1 VSNLFSEKT
10 SKRISVAI
18 AARAYSLSPDFL
30 KNRINNIP
38 EISEQKNK
46 NMSKEITNVEYGL
59 EKIFEGAQDFLP
71 LLGTDYVELYVGNA
85 KQAAHFYKTAFGYQS
100 LAYAGLETG
109 VRDRASYVL
118 KQDKIRLV
126 LTTPLNEDS
135 PINLHLKKH
144 GDGVKVAALWV
155 EDARSAFEETVKRGA
170 VPFMEPT
177 VESDE
182 FGEVVRSGIYT
193 YGETV
198 HIFVERKNYNGI
210 FLPGYKE
217 WKTDY
222 NPTPTGLK
230 YIDHMVGNVGWGEMN
245 TWVKWYEEVMGFVN
259 FLSFDDKQINTEYSA
274 LMSKVMSNG
283 NGRIKFPINE
293 PAEGKKKSQI
303 EEYLDFYGGPG
314 IQHIAIAT
322 DDIIKTVS
330 ELRSRGVEFLSAPPH
345 AYYEAIPERLGVHMD
360 MMKEDLSEIEKLAI
374 MVDADEEGYL
384 LQIFTKPVQDRPT
397 LFFEIIQRM
406 GAKGFGAG
414 NFKALFESI
423 EREQEKRGTL

>member
-1 VSNLFSEKT
+1 
-10 SKRISVAI
+10 
-18 AARAYSLSPDFL
+18 
-30 KNRINNIP
+30 
-38 EISEQKNK
+38 
-46 NMSKEITNVEYGL
+46 MSKEVKSVEYGL

-71 LLGTDYVELYVGNA
+71 LLGTDYVEFYVGNA
-85 KQAAHFYKTAFGYQS
+85 KQSAHYYKTAFGYQS

-109 VRDRASYVL
+109 VRDRTSYVL
-118 KQDKIRLV
+118 KQDKIRIV
-126 LTTPLNEDS
+126 LTTPLTQDS
-135 PINLHLKKH
+135 PIQEHLKKH
-144 GDGVKVAALWV
+144 GDGVKVVALWV
-155 EDARSAFEETVKRGA
+155 EDAASAYEETIKRGA
-170 VPFMEPT
+170 RSFMEPT
-177 VESDE
+177 VEKDE

-198 HIFVERKNYNGI
+198 HIFVERKNYNGV

-217 WKTDY
+217 WKSDY
-222 NPTPTGLK
+222 NPEPTGLK
-230 YIDHMVGNVGWGEMN
+230 YIDHMVGNVGWNEMN
-245 TWVKWYEEVMGFVN
+245 TWVKFYEDVMGFVN

-330 ELRSRGVEFLSAPPH
+330 QLKARGIEFLSAPPH
-345 AYYEAIPERLGVHMD
+345 TYYQAIPERLGEHMK
-360 MMKEDLSEIEKLAI
+360 MMKEDLKEIEKLAI

-423 EREQEKRGTL
+423 EREQALRGTL

>member
-1 VSNLFSEKT
+1 
-10 SKRISVAI
+10 
-18 AARAYSLSPDFL
+18 
-30 KNRINNIP
+30 
-38 EISEQKNK
+38 
-46 NMSKEITNVEYGL
+46 MSKEVKSVDYGL

-71 LLGTDYVELYVGNA
+71 LLGTDYVEFYVGNA
-85 KQAAHFYKTAFGYQS
+85 KQSAHYYKTAFGYQS

-109 VRDRASYVL
+109 VKDRASYVL

-126 LTTPLNEDS
+126 LTTALNPES
-135 PINLHLKKH
+135 PINQHIVKH
-144 GDGVKVAALWV
+144 GDGVKVIALWV
-155 EDARSAFEETVKRGA
+155 EDATKSFEETTKRGA
-170 VPFMEPT
+170 KPFMEPT
-177 VESDE
+177 VEKDE
-182 FGEVVRSGIYT
+182 HGEVVRSGIYT

-217 WKTDY
+217 WKSDY
-222 NPTPTGLK
+222 NPSSVGLK
-230 YIDHMVGNVGWGEMN
+230 YIDHMVGNVGWNEMN
-245 TWVKWYEEVMGFVN
+245 TWVKFYEEVMGFVN
-259 FLSFDDKQINTEYSA
+259 FLSFDDKQIHTEYSA

-314 IQHIAIAT
+314 VQHIAIAT
-322 DDIIKTVS
+322 DDIISTVS
-330 ELRSRGVEFLSAPPH
+330 QLRARGIEFLSAPPH
-345 AYYEAIPERLGVHMD
+345 SYYQAIPDRLGVHME
-360 MMKEDLSEIEKLAI
+360 MMKEDINEIEKLAI
-374 MVDADEEGYL
+374 MVDADEDGYL

-423 EREQEKRGTL
+423 EREQMLRGTL